1 MDRLAAQ
8 LRQPFDWY
16 VAITR
21 GGLVP
26 ACLLAQITGQRQI
39 DTLVVRSYSDE
50 RVQEEVHI
58 LHRGYGHLRGRSV
71 LLIDDLV
78 DSGRTLDDCTEY
90 LRQEAG
96 ASLVETAVIYRKAGS
111 QYQPTYCI
119 EEKPRDEWI
128 VFPWEEKQAI

>member
-39 DTLVVRSYSDE
+39 DTLVVRSYSDA
-50 RVQEEVHI
+50 RVQGEVHI
-58 LHRGYGHLRGRSV
+58 LHRDCGHLRGRSV

-78 DSGRTLDDCTEY
+78 DSGRTMNDCTAY
-90 LRQEAG
+90 LLQEAG
-96 ASLVETAVIYRKAGS
+96 ASLVETAVIYSKAGS
-111 QYQPTYCI
+111 KYQPTYWI
-119 EEKPRDEWI
+119 QEKPRDEWI
-128 VFPWEEKQAI
+128 VFPWEGNQKI